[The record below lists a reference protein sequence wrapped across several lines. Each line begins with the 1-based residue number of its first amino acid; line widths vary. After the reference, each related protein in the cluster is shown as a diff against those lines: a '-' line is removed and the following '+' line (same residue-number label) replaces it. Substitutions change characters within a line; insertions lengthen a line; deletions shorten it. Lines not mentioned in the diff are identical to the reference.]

1 MDMSKKLVRTLFVLG
16 SATLLTLGAYVYAMM
31 DYGIID
37 EFSKE
42 A

>member
-1 MDMSKKLVRTLFVLG
+1 MDMSKKLVNPLFVLG
-16 SATLLTLGAYVYAMM
+16 SATLLTLGAFVYAIM
-31 DYGIID
+31 DYGTID